1 MASWRGSEAA
11 LSMCRVTETWSEP
24 ENMAKVEIYTS
35 LWCGYCHS
43 AKRLLDKKGVAYT
56 EYDVTMDRTKRGEM
70 LERAAG
76 GHTVPQIFID
86 DRPIGG
92 CDQLF
97 ELDFDDKLDPLL
109 GIEG

>member
-1 MASWRGSEAA
+1 
-11 LSMCRVTETWSEP
+11 MCRSADIWSGP
-24 ENMAKVEIYTS
+24 ADMAKVEIYTS
-35 LWCGYCHS
+35 PWCGYCFS

-56 EYDVTMDRTKRGEM
+56 EYDVTTDRAKHSEM
-70 LERAAG
+70 LKRAAG

-109 GIEG
+109 GIEV

>member
-11 LSMCRVTETWSEP
+11 LSMCRVTQTWSEP

-35 LWCGYCHS
+35 PWCGYCHS

-56 EYDVTMDRTKRGEM
+56 EYDVTMDRAKRSEM
-70 LERAAG
+70 RDRAAG

>member
-1 MASWRGSEAA
+1 
-11 LSMCRVTETWSEP
+11 
-24 ENMAKVEIYTS
+24 MAKIEIYTS
-35 LWCGYCHS
+35 PWCGYCFS

-56 EYDVTMDRTKRGEM
+56 EFDVTMDRTKRGEM
-70 LERAAG
+70 LERSNG

-92 CDQLF
+92 CDELF

-109 GIEG
+109 GIEE